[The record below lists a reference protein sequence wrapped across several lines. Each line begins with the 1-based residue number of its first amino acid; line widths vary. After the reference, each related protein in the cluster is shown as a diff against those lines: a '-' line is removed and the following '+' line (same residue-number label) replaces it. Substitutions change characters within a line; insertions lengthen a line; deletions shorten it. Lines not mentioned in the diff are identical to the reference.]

1 VEFTGIA
8 RSCSTVRCM
17 RFSMLSKLASLTG
30 VMLILLWALS
40 RVSDVVAEREG
51 RLREAQRSIADS
63 MANAQTLT
71 GPLLQRQ
78 CTDRWKEQEGQGKE
92 RKWTEQRS
100 DFTLTALPQRLVVD
114 ATARIEPRTRGIF
127 RINGYSMTSKLQAD
141 WSDLAALQ
149 PPPLRSGAQRTC
161 ADPVLWVGVTDPR
174 GIRSASLTI
183 AGTRPTV
190 RPGTPSAT
198 VPRGFQAT
206 WTAGAAH
213 DAKAPVSASVELE
226 LAGTED
232 VSFAPI
238 GEASRVKLAS
248 DWPHP
253 SFNGRFLPTQRTITD
268 QGFEAEWQ
276 FSALA
281 SRSGQDLLMGNSLC
295 AGAERTAAEQQPQR
309 CIERFGVAFID
320 PVSTYVLSDRATKY
334 GLLFIVLT
342 FAAIGLL
349 EVMRRLRV
357 HPVQYALVGS
367 ALAIFFLLLV
377 SLSEHIDFALA
388 YAVAS
393 TACTLLLGYYAVHV
407 LHSGRLGA
415 GFAGGIGVLY
425 GFLFLLLHSE
435 QSALVLGSMLLFMVL
450 AGVMVVTRRIDWY
463 AVTSNLRSDGPSGT
477 KRATA

>member
-1 VEFTGIA
+1 
-8 RSCSTVRCM
+8 M
-17 RFSMLSKLASLTG
+17 RFSMLGKLASLAG
-30 VMLILLWALS
+30 VMLLLLLALG
-40 RVSDVVAEREG
+40 RVSDVVAEREV

-63 MANAQTLT
+63 MASAQTLA

-78 CTDRWKEQEGQGKE
+78 CTDRWKAEEGQGIE

-100 DFTLTALPQRLVVD
+100 DLTLTALPQRLAVD

-127 RINGYSMTSKLQAD
+127 RINGYAMTARLQAD

-149 PPPLRSGAQRTC
+149 PPPLRPGAQRTC

-174 GIRSASLTI
+174 GIRAARLTI
-183 AGTRPTV
+183 AGTAPAV
-190 RPGTPSAT
+190 QPGTPSAS

-206 WTAGAAH
+206 WAAGAALESRL
-213 DAKAPVSASVELE
+213 PVSASVELE

-232 VSFAPI
+232 VSFTPI
-238 GEASRVKLAS
+238 GETSRIKLSS

-253 SFNGRFLPTQRTITD
+253 SFNGRFLPTQRTITG
-268 QGFEAEWQ
+268 QGFEAEWKL
-276 FSALA
+276 SALA
-281 SRSGQDLLMGNSLC
+281 SRSGQELLAGSSLC
-295 AGAERTAAEQQPQR
+295 AGEEPAAAPHAQR

-334 GLLFIVLT
+334 GLLFITLT

-393 TACTLLLGYYAVHV
+393 TACTLLLGYYAAHV
-407 LHSGRLGA
+407 LHSRRLGA
-415 GFAGGIGVLY
+415 GFAGGVGVLY

-435 QSALVLGSMLLFMVL
+435 QSALVLGSILLFTAL

-463 AVTSNLRSDGPSGT
+463 AISSSRLVRDSSAMR
-477 KRATA
+477 R